1 MISLVNIWNMLWR
14 AKKCNIQNG
23 CHAWHPMLLPTRR
36 LPDQAIIRL
45 ILWGLNST
53 LVTSCWHIWDE
64 ISLCANWQVM
74 PKTDRVTLLQSG
86 TKIFLVNLGRE
97 TKWTTSSKKGQI
109 SLAAVTAKCFLWG
122 LTSLSQHLGGIAT
135 ITLTRWYKPL
145 AFQPTEM
152 LRSSV
157 TCQELKLIYSLFH
170 SEGII
175 MKWHI
180 FSVLRDS
187 ARKKNS
193 CFEVRNKMLHCYNP
207 TNRSKENLDINH
219 NCCSDL

>member
-14 AKKCNIQNG
+14 AKKFNIQNG

-109 SLAAVTAKCFLWG
+109 SF
-122 LTSLSQHLGGIAT
+122 
-135 ITLTRWYKPL
+135 
-145 AFQPTEM
+145 
-152 LRSSV
+152 SS
-157 TCQELKLIYSLFH
+157 S
-170 SEGII
+170 
-175 MKWHI
+175 
-180 FSVLRDS
+180 DS
-187 ARKKNS
+187 
-193 CFEVRNKMLHCYNP
+193 KMLPLRVDQSFSTSGRNSYY
-207 TNRSKENLDINH
+207 NLDPLIQASGISADRDVEILGYLPRAQVDLFSFPQWRDH
-219 NCCSDL
+219 NEVAYI